1 MMASVEKQT
10 ALLVFGMHRSGT
22 SATTRV
28 LNLLGAELSN
38 RVIDPRSD
46 NPKGFWESA
55 EAVDVHDRLL
65 NELSRSW
72 SDIRLLPGDWVNL
85 PVARAALEDLVS
97 LIKRDFSGRS
107 LWVVKDPRM
116 CLLAPLWL
124 EALDLLRIDAKALFV
139 VRNPWEVAESLRV
152 RNRIGYGHAVMM
164 WMQHLAV
171 PERST
176 RHCARVMITYDQLLQ
191 DWRSTMTRVAGGLG
205 IAWPNDMKDIGAVVD
220 DFLDSGDRHHS
231 GDTQA
236 LNLAG
241 WGLPKMVIDMYE
253 ECLRVSNEGGDWSG
267 LQWRVDEFNRV
278 AELFGAALEETV
290 VESNKAKMQIAELV
304 AYVETRTKDIEA
316 YARQAA
322 KYDEL
327 LGDANRRI
335 EEIGS
340 EYESKLTT
348 LAAQLESR
356 AQEIKAYADQAQIYD
371 QLLRES
377 NRRIEQL
384 TSLDGNNGNSVEAE
398 FDSRAQEI
406 HAYVQQAEKYEQL
419 LRDANRRIEESA
431 SESEGKLAILAA
443 KLESSEQETSAYA
456 RQAQEYDRLLQSL
469 NRRIGELEDGE
480 RRCGEELNVLV
491 ARLQVAEALAVVS
504 ESEREGMAGQLRALL
519 EQRQQHEQQ
528 LRSLKFVGAR
538 AMRILGRRM
547 QGKRP

>member
-1 MMASVEKQT
+1 MMADVEKQT

-28 LNLLGAELSN
+28 LNLLGAELNN

-65 NELSRSW
+65 SELSRSW
-72 SDIRLLPGDWVNL
+72 NDVRQLPIDWVNL

-97 LIKRDFSGRS
+97 LIKRDFSGTS

-124 EALDLLRIDAKALFV
+124 EALNSLGIDAKALFV

-152 RNRIGYGHAVMM
+152 RNQMGYGHAAMM

-176 RHCARVMITYDQLLQ
+176 RHCVRVMITYDQLLRN
-191 DWRSTMTRVAGGLG
+191 WRSTMTRVAGGLG
-205 IAWPNDMKDIGAVVD
+205 IAWPNDMKDVGAVVD

-231 GDTQA
+231 GDAQV
-236 LNLAG
+236 LNLSDL
-241 WGLPKMVIDMYE
+241 GLPRIVIDMYE
-253 ECLRVSNEGGDWSG
+253 ECLRISNESGDWSG
-267 LQWRVDEFNRV
+267 LQWRVDEFDRV
-278 AELFGAALEETV
+278 AGLYGAALEETV
-290 VESNKAKMQIAELV
+290 VESNEAKAQIADLV
-304 AYVETRTKDIEA
+304 AYVEARTKDIEA
-316 YARQAA
+316 YARQAV

-340 EYESKLTT
+340 EYEGKLVT
-348 LAAQLESR
+348 LAAQLESS
-356 AQEIKAYADQAQIYD
+356 AQEVRAYVDQAQIYD
-371 QLLRES
+371 QLLQES
-377 NRRIEQL
+377 NQRIDHL
-384 TSLDGNNGNSVEAE
+384 SSLGGNNVASLEAE
-398 FDSRAQEI
+398 LDSRAREI
-406 HAYVQQAEKYEQL
+406 QAYVQQAEKYDQL

-431 SESEGKLAILAA
+431 SESEVKLATLAA
-443 KLESSEQETSAYA
+443 KLESSVQETRAYA
-456 RQAQEYDRLLQSL
+456 RQAQECDQLLQSL
-469 NRRIGELEDGE
+469 KRRISELEDAE
-480 RRCGEELNVLV
+480 RRCGEELKVVV
-491 ARLQVAEALAVVS
+491 ARLQAGEALAVAS
-504 ESEREGMAGQLRALL
+504 ESERESMAGQLRALV

-528 LRSLKFVGAR
+528 LRSLKFLGVR

-547 QGKRP
+547 QGKRS